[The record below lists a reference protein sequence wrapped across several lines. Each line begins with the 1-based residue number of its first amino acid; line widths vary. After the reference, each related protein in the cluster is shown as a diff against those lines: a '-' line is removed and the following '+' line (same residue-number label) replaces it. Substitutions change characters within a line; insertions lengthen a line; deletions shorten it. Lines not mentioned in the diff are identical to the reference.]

1 MADLNQL
8 RRISEAVQAGD
19 ADACA
24 GHTKQ
29 SLEAG
34 ASPLEI
40 IEQGLTAGIRVVGE
54 KFGCGEMFLP
64 ELMLA
69 MQAMKEGLKLVDPEL
84 KKMKLEQKSLGKVL
98 MGTVKG
104 DIHDIGKDIV
114 SSMLEL
120 NGYKVVDLGINV
132 AAETFTR
139 KIGEERPQVIG
150 LSAMLTTTMQEQR
163 RVVEALRE
171 SGLREQVKVIVGG
184 APVSQKWAGEIGA
197 DGYGANAE
205 LAVKLVKTLTG
216 AA

>member
-1 MADLNQL
+1 MEDQDQFHT
-8 RRISEAVQAGD
+8 ISEAVQAGD
-19 ADACA
+19 AEILRALTRQA
-24 GHTKQ
+24 
-29 SLEAG
+29 LEAG
-34 ASPLEI
+34 VSPLQI
-40 IEQGLTAGIRVVGE
+40 IEQGLTAGIRVVGD
-54 KFGCGEMFLP
+54 KFGSGEMFLP
-64 ELMLA
+64 ELMMA
-69 MQAMKEGLKLVDPEL
+69 MQAMKAGLKLVEPEL
-84 KKMKLEQKSLGKVL
+84 KKLKLEQKSLGKVL

-132 AAETFTR
+132 PAETFTR
-139 KIGEERPQVIG
+139 KIGEERPQVLG
-150 LSAMLTTTMQEQR
+150 LSAMLTTTMQEQK

-171 SGLREQVKVIVGG
+171 SGQREQVKVVVGG

-205 LAVKLVKTLTG
+205 LAVKLVKSLTG

>member
-1 MADLNQL
+1 MKDQDQFRA
-8 RRISEAVQAGD
+8 ISEAVQAGD
-19 ADACA
+19 AEACA
-24 GHTKQ
+24 QLTRQALG
-29 SLEAG
+29 AG
-34 ASPLEI
+34 VSPLQI
-40 IEQGLTAGIRVVGE
+40 IEQGLTAGIRIVGE

-64 ELMLA
+64 ELMIA

-84 KKMKLEQKSLGKVL
+84 KKLKLEQKSLGKVL

-120 NGYKVVDLGINV
+120 SGYQVVDLGSNV

-139 KIGEERPQVIG
+139 KIGEERPRVLG
-150 LSAMLTTTMQEQR
+150 LSAMLTTTMQEQK

-171 SGLREQVKVIVGG
+171 SGLREQVKVVVGG
-184 APVSQKWAGEIGA
+184 APVSQKWAGQIGA

>member
-1 MADLNQL
+1 
-8 RRISEAVQAGD
+8 
-19 ADACA
+19 
-24 GHTKQ
+24 
-29 SLEAG
+29 
-34 ASPLEI
+34 
-40 IEQGLTAGIRVVGE
+40 
-54 KFGCGEMFLP
+54 
-64 ELMLA
+64 

-84 KKMKLEQKSLGKVL
+84 KKLKLEQKSLGKVL

-120 NGYKVVDLGINV
+120 SGYQVVDLGSNV

-139 KIGEERPQVIG
+139 KIGEERPRVLG
-150 LSAMLTTTMQEQR
+150 LSAMLTTTMQEQK

-171 SGLREQVKVIVGG
+171 SGLREQVKVVVGG
-184 APVSQKWAGEIGA
+184 APVSQKWAGQIGA

>member
-1 MADLNQL
+1 MSDQLAIAISDL
-8 RRISEAVQAGD
+8 E
-19 ADACA
+19 
-24 GHTKQ
+24 
-29 SLEAG
+29 E
-34 ASPLEI
+34 
-40 IEQGLTAGIRVVGE
+40 E
-54 KFGCGEMFLP
+54 KV
-64 ELMLA
+64 
-69 MQAMKEGLKLVDPEL
+69 LKLVQERLDAGVDPVAIVNDCREGMEL
-84 KKMKLEQKSLGKVL
+84 VGQRYQSGEYFLSELIMAGEIFKQANALVGARFQVTAGPGRGTVVV
-98 MGTVKG
+98 GTVKG

>member
-1 MADLNQL
+1 MADQDQL
-8 RRISEAVQAGD
+8 RGISEAVQTGD
-19 ADACA
+19 ADSCSTLTRKA
-24 GHTKQ
+24 
-29 SLEAG
+29 LEAG
-34 ASPLEI
+34 TSPLEI
-40 IEQGLTAGIRVVGE
+40 IERGLTAGIRVVGE

-120 NGYKVVDLGINV
+120 NGYKVMDLGTNV
-132 AAETFTR
+132 DAETFIR
-139 KIGEERPQVIG
+139 KVGEERPQVLG
-150 LSAMLTTTMQEQR
+150 LSAMLTTTMQEQK

-171 SGLREQVKVIVGG
+171 SGLRERLKVVVGG

-205 LAVKLVKTLTG
+205 LAVKLVKALTG
-216 AA
+216 KA

>member
-1 MADLNQL
+1 MEVQDQFRA
-8 RRISEAVQAGD
+8 ISESVQAGD
-19 ADACA
+19 AEACA
-24 GHTKQ
+24 QLTRQ
-29 SLEAG
+29 ALQAG
-34 ASPLEI
+34 AAPLEI
-40 IEQGLTAGIRVVGE
+40 IERGLTAGIRVVGE

-120 NGYKVVDLGINV
+120 NGYRVVDLGINV
-132 AAETFTR
+132 TAETFTR
-139 KIGEERPQVIG
+139 KASEERPQVIG

-163 RVVEALRE
+163 RIVEALRE
-171 SGLREQVKVIVGG
+171 SGLREKVKVVVGG

-205 LAVKLVKTLTG
+205 LAVKLVKALTG
-216 AA
+216 TA